1 MSGSNLGQSTVEAAK
16 AAERIERAA
25 RMQDQL
31 SFLPAAGP
39 AAEVEADEPRGP
51 GRPKGSKNRS
61 SSELRRYLAAQS
73 YRMPEQQLAQLAM
86 LDAQGDV
93 FIALMERAEQLI
105 AWAGGSAGDRGRL
118 GVFFELLKEA
128 QKANAALLPF
138 GLGKLTA
145 DVAVQ
150 QNVSITMPA
159 PLPVQAGDQAK
170 IVDAPAR
177 RMAPPPMPGEIQQN
191 QQVSEASGARSDG
204 GGSDE

>member
-1 MSGSNLGQSTVEAAK
+1 MSGSNLGQSTVETAA

-25 RMQDQL
+25 QMQAQL
-31 SFLPAAGP
+31 SFLPTAAP
-39 AAEVEADEPRGP
+39 APEAEIDEPRGP

-61 SSELRRYLAAQS
+61 SSELRRYLAAQG
-73 YRMPEQQLAQLAM
+73 YRMPEQQLAQLGM

-138 GLGKLTA
+138 GLGKLTP

-159 PLPVQAGDQAK
+159 PLPVQPGDQAQ
-170 IVDAPAR
+170 IVNAPAR
-177 RMAPPPMPGEIQQN
+177 RMAPPPMPNETQRN
-191 QQVSEASGARSDG
+191 QELSQSVDARSDDES
-204 GGSDE
+204 SDE